1 MSQLRERVGFGSGR
15 LRTGATRQAGR
26 RQVTASHR
34 RHRPQP
40 THKTLLK
47 QRAFL
52 SSRTRVKWSEAD
64 ELQIA
69 TLAAVKSVLRGF
81 DLLVALWCDG
91 KPMLLS
97 RVPVQIAILDGLAYV
112 QKPRAIWRRW
122 FCFFCFSHT
131 IS

>member
-1 MSQLRERVGFGSGR
+1 
-15 LRTGATRQAGR
+15 
-26 RQVTASHR
+26 
-34 RHRPQP
+34 
-40 THKTLLK
+40 
-47 QRAFL
+47 
-52 SSRTRVKWSEAD
+52 VKWSEAD

-112 QKPRAIWRRW
+112 QKSRAIWRRW
-122 FCFFCFSHT
+122 FVSSASVIPYPNHDRRAGHGKM
-131 IS
+131 